1 MSPITAK
8 LTTHCIPSTYKS
20 HARLLFAPIQ
30 RLVLHDLVTRRF
42 FVSVSIAGHSWTVQ
56 TLQRWSTPYTNPG
69 PGHELGDAP
78 FGQACRCSASA
89 WRTRCLCVD
98 AESWR
103 KNAAGLCFCDTK
115 SRSRFAVNRGRI
127 LSSGHRAPRP
137 ACVLA
142 EQTNVPTLANHVETQ
157 KTWTSGCIAGVCA
170 AVRQSGT
177 FTERVQVVCQ
187 S

>member
-89 WRTRCLCVD
+89 WRTRCLCVCVSTQSRGGKMQLDFAFVTQSLDQGSRLIED
-98 AESWR
+98 ASYLR
-103 KNAAGLCFCDTK
+103 VTARPD
-115 SRSRFAVNRGRI
+115 
-127 LSSGHRAPRP
+127 PRV
-137 ACVLA
+137 CSL
-142 EQTNVPTLANHVETQ
+142 NKPTSPL
-157 KTWTSGCIAGVCA
+157 
-170 AVRQSGT
+170 
-177 FTERVQVVCQ
+177 
-187 S
+187 